1 MYTISSDSES
11 RPCPV
16 ITPVSFELH
25 SPGELLFGSAP
36 PDSVC
41 DAITIEGVAGVDPCH
56 AKLIWNPNEWA
67 WYLVD
72 DPAPGKTYLNGD
84 PVDGRRRLHE
94 GDEIGIAGV
103 RFRFSRKS
111 DNAWVVAEIKGKTNE
126 GVRIDVKGLTAEIED
141 DDGDC
146 ESKTKTLLND
156 VSFHVEPNSFTAI
169 LGPSGCGKSTL
180 IQRLAGFPLKGRL
193 KGSISLDENYILRD
207 GNPVPTDKSDSKC
220 VVAYLPQTVEDM
232 IYDDMSVAATME
244 NFAQCH
250 LAKECNRDFFI
261 AALDAVGLQW
271 KGIALKP
278 VKKLSGGQKRRL
290 ALALELMRKPRLL
303 LLDEP
308 TAGLDP
314 AAEAKIM
321 ELLRTISGRGMT
333 ILCATHVLGSLDKCR
348 KVLVL
353 AKRGRVEFHGT
364 PNEALV
370 AFSDGNEA
378 HPANNTDCA
387 KNWLG
392 VYRKLANE
400 NECDK
405 PHSTPSAQSKAH
417 KSASFGGA
425 IFATLRRL
433 GHSIFAPTKFM
444 LFAGVP
450 FVVSLLLLWACGN
463 MLDNREVGTF
473 YFCMTV
479 AMFWFGLTGSF
490 RSLVSER
497 IPKRCLDRMRGIP
510 LWRYF
515 SAHAA
520 FAFIYSFAQSL
531 LFVLPIFLFR
541 LGYGPEFTFYACPEV
556 WFDLGLVGFSG
567 GCVGLAVSAW
577 VKKELYAAL
586 LLPLVA
592 IPVLFMSKPVLES
605 GFDSKPRGVLRVIEC
620 NKPTLYPQT
629 VLETTMER
637 AKVYHVMPDPR
648 DLDGISLEDAQHR
661 SVENWEHR
669 PEKRDETTGEVVRG
683 TNGGAVFG
691 ESWADKHASNVFRFI
706 SLMMRYAIFWLILA
720 FLGQY
725 HRERQWDGR

>member
-1 MYTISSDSES
+1 MT
-11 RPCPV
+11 
-16 ITPVSFELH
+16 
-25 SPGELLFGSAP
+25 
-36 PDSVC
+36 
-41 DAITIEGVAGVDPCH
+41 
-56 AKLIWNPNEWA
+56 
-67 WYLVD
+67 
-72 DPAPGKTYLNGD
+72 
-84 PVDGRRRLHE
+84 
-94 GDEIGIAGV
+94 
-103 RFRFSRKS
+103 
-111 DNAWVVAEIKGKTNE
+111 
-126 GVRIDVKGLTAEIED
+126 
-141 DDGDC
+141 
-146 ESKTKTLLND
+146 
-156 VSFHVEPNSFTAI
+156 
-169 LGPSGCGKSTL
+169 
-180 IQRLAGFPLKGRL
+180 
-193 KGSISLDENYILRD
+193 GSISLDENYILRD
-207 GNPVPTDKSDSKC
+207 GNPVPTNKSDSKC

-232 IYDDMSVAATME
+232 FYDDMSVAATME

-250 LAKECNRDFFI
+250 LAKECNQDFFI

-271 KGIALKP
+271 KDIALKP

-405 PHSTPSAQSKAH
+405 PHSTPSAQSKEH

-425 IFATLRRL
+425 TFATLRRL
-433 GHSIFAPTKFM
+433 GHSIFAPTKLM

-479 AMFWFGLTGSF
+479 AMFWFGLTGTF

-497 IPKRCLDRMRGIP
+497 VPKRCLDRMRGIP

-541 LGYGPEFTFYACPEV
+541 LGHAPEFTFYAFPAF

-592 IPVLFMSKPVLES
+592 IPVLFMSKPVLEGGS
-605 GFDSKPRGVLRVIEC
+605 DTKPKGILRVIEC
-620 NKPTLYPQT
+620 NMPTLYPQT

-637 AKVYHVMPDPR
+637 AKVYHVMPDPKY
-648 DLDGISLEDAQHR
+648 LNGISLEDAQHR

-683 TNGGAVFG
+683 TNRDAVFG

-720 FLGQY
+720 FLGQCY
-725 HRERQWDGR
+725 RERQWDGR